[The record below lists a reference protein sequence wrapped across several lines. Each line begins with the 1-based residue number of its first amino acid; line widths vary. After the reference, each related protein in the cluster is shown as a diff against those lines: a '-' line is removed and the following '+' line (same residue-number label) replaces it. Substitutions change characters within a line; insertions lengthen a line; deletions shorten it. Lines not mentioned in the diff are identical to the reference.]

1 MKHTSELSNNVDA
14 MFSAGKGFDAGYI
27 MRVSSSK
34 KKQKNEMLNDRIKN
48 VRKLAEQIE
57 FAAAVVVVL
66 GEQRQRGVEVVLSL
80 NKAIDQRLK
89 EF

>member
-1 MKHTSELSNNVDA
+1 MLTQCFRLV
-14 MFSAGKGFDAGYI
+14 
-27 MRVSSSK
+27 RVLMLGILCEYLPQK

-48 VRKLAEQIE
+48 VRKLAEQME

>member
-1 MKHTSELSNNVDA
+1 M
-14 MFSAGKGFDAGYI
+14 
-27 MRVSSSK
+27 
-34 KKQKNEMLNDRIKN
+34 
-48 VRKLAEQIE
+48 E